1 MNKFIGVVVFSLLTV
16 LISGCNGTQS
26 VNTPI
31 EVTQESQKAPS
42 QIWIQAYLN
51 GSNKPQPELIESS
64 EDKRQVEQIYKWINE
79 GEKDQK
85 ITVSNIDR
93 VYLLRFEFMRDGKI
107 AESQNYLYVITT
119 DSKLYA
125 KHVEVNE
132 KYNFDKYDSSKL
144 SNLINEAGIEGW
156 QELKSGVIN
165 NEVLPGSQIS
175 RSFISLAS
183 SG

>member
-1 MNKFIGVVVFSLLTV
+1 MNKFIGGVVFSLLTV
-16 LISGCNGTQS
+16 LISGCNETQP

-31 EVTQESQKAPS
+31 EATQESQKAPS
-42 QIWIQAYLN
+42 QIWIQAYLY

-79 GEKDQK
+79 GEKDQQ
-85 ITVSNIDR
+85 ITASNIDR
-93 VYLLRFEFMRDGKI
+93 VYLLRFEFMKDGKI
-107 AESQNYLYVITT
+107 AESQNYLYAITT

-125 KHVEVNE
+125 KQVAVNE

-144 SNLINEAGIEGW
+144 STLINEAGIEGW

-165 NEVLPGSQIS
+165 NEVLPN
-175 RSFISLAS
+175 
-183 SG
+183 

>member
-1 MNKFIGVVVFSLLTV
+1 
-16 LISGCNGTQS
+16 
-26 VNTPI
+26 
-31 EVTQESQKAPS
+31 
-42 QIWIQAYLN
+42 
-51 GSNKPQPELIESS
+51 
-64 EDKRQVEQIYKWINE
+64 
-79 GEKDQK
+79 
-85 ITVSNIDR
+85 
-93 VYLLRFEFMRDGKI
+93 MRDGKI

-165 NEVLPGSQIS
+165 NEMLPN
-175 RSFISLAS
+175 
-183 SG
+183 